1 MIQKAARVGTSKAS
15 RATRHQKGDFR
26 PPLREI
32 HPGTPSRY
40 WGEMGPFIDGV
51 VMSKWGE
58 ITQLLWGHH
67 TSPIFTY
74 NWKMGG
80 LSSWSLEVNTWKL
93 TMCIPPIMESQLARD
108 FADLGHWTGI
118 SGGSGVRPK
127 TQVFK

>member
-32 HPGTPSRY
+32 HPGTPSQY

-67 TSPIFTY
+67 TSPIFTS

-80 LSSWSLEVNTWKL
+80 LSSWSLAVNTWKL
-93 TMCIPPIMESQLARD
+93 TMCIPPHDGIPVGKGFCGFWSL
-108 FADLGHWTGI
+108 HWHR
-118 SGGSGVRPK
+118 GGAGVANSS
-127 TQVFK
+127 F